1 MSRSLLVVLIVAFV
15 GVGNVQAQPSASGS
29 QKATKAKKLKRAT
42 KKTPK
47 RAKHRRKRKRRRRTP
62 NVPAGWSWPPNKA
75 MVAQGKACRE
85 RLTELGVHWKPAK
98 RRRNIATPIVVPD
111 MKFGG
116 IALEPKFRKPPFV
129 MDCHLAESLA
139 KAGPALAVLGVRAL
153 RFSSIH
159 SFRRVRTG
167 GRTKGA
173 LSRHAYGLAVDVYE
187 VDPIDGE
194 RLTIL
199 QDYRVMQDGE
209 LGQPPGA
216 ALLSQIEREGN
227 ASGQFRLLLTPAN
240 DPKSHYDHFHFEA
253 RIPSMGKTQKRKR
266 RRKRAKGKRRRK
278 RAI

>member
-1 MSRSLLVVLIVAFV
+1 
-15 GVGNVQAQPSASGS
+15 
-29 QKATKAKKLKRAT
+29 
-42 KKTPK
+42 
-47 RAKHRRKRKRRRRTP
+47 
-62 NVPAGWSWPPNKA
+62 
-75 MVAQGKACRE
+75 MVAQGKACRK
-85 RLTELGVHWKPAK
+85 RLTNLGVHWKPAK

-116 IALEPKFRKPPFV
+116 IELEPKFRKPPFV

-153 RFSSIH
+153 RFSSIY

-187 VDPIDGE
+187 VDPVDGE

-199 QDYRVMQDGE
+199 QDYQAMQDGE
-209 LGQPPGA
+209 LGQKAGA
-216 ALLSQIEREGN
+216 MLLSQIEREGN

-240 DPKSHYDHFHFEA
+240 DPKSHYDHFHLEA
-253 RIPSMGKTQKRKR
+253 KIPRLARTKKRKR
-266 RRKRAKGKRRRK
+266 RRHSKGGRRGK